1 MKLES
6 VWTPSSM
13 PARTTWH
20 PLCNLPDGTFRH
32 VRSVRRTRLTILTI
46 GPHHDG
52 WGRRTGNDEMHG
64 RSGCTGRIASI
75 VVIVLGCRWLCDA
88 AGAGV
93 FAVLALA
100 VPYSLPVVSATLRE
114 AMSSR

>member
-1 MKLES
+1 MRPS
-6 VWTPSSM
+6 MPSS
-13 PARTTWH
+13 T
-20 PLCNLPDGTFRH
+20 
-32 VRSVRRTRLTILTI
+32 SLTPRQTAAAIAVCL
-46 GPHHDG
+46 
-52 WGRRTGNDEMHG
+52 
-64 RSGCTGRIASI
+64 ASI